1 MCTAMSIS
9 STKNYLYF
17 GRTMD
22 FSYELDPEVYVSPS
36 NFEWNNSINNTKI
49 NNKYKFIGTGQN
61 LGKITFADGFNEKG
75 LAIAALYFQ
84 GFAQFS
90 NYIDPNKLNIGS
102 VDLVNFILGNC
113 SDIEDIKKIMKD
125 INVVG
130 IEDLIT
136 HSVAPLHWIAVDKL
150 RNCITIEITKDGL
163 EIFNNPLK
171 ILANSPNFQW
181 HMTNLRNYMN
191 LSTSQIQETTWD
203 NISLIPFG
211 QGTGTFGLP
220 GDYTSPSRFVRT
232 AFLKSCI
239 SPIPQNVESINMCFN
254 IMKGVTIPR
263 GIVMTSRGTYDY
275 TQYTVFFNLFTGD
288 YYFNTQNNNNI
299 LTVNI
304 SDSSENTITSLGKL
318 NQVSTFEKLRK

>member
-1 MCTAMSIS
+1 
-9 STKNYLYF
+9 
-17 GRTMD
+17 
-22 FSYELDPEVYVSPS
+22 
-36 NFEWNNSINNTKI
+36 
-49 NNKYKFIGTGQN
+49 
-61 LGKITFADGFNEKG
+61 
-75 LAIAALYFQ
+75 
-84 GFAQFS
+84 
-90 NYIDPNKLNIGS
+90 
-102 VDLVNFILGNC
+102 
-113 SDIEDIKKIMKD
+113 MKD
-125 INVVG
+125 INIVG
-130 IEDLIT
+130 IEDNIT

-150 RNCITIEITKDGL
+150 RNCITIEITKDGI

-220 GDYTSPSRFVRT
+220 GDYTSASRFVRT

-239 SPIPQNVESINMCFN
+239 SPISQNLDAINMCFN
-254 IMKGVTIPR
+254 IMKSVTIPR
-263 GIVMTSRGTYDY
+263 GVVMTNRGTYDY

-299 LTVNI
+299 LTVNLNDI
-304 SDSSENTITSLGKL
+304 SINTISSLGKL
-318 NQVSTFEKLRK
+318 NQVTTFEKLKK